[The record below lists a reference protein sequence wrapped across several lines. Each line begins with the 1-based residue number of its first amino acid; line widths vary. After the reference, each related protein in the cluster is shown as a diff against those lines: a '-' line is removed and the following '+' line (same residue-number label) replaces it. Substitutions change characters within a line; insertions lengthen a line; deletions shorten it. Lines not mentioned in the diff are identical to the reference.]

1 MKVIPSILTDDIETA
16 VQIATL
22 AHENG
27 NCEVVQIDIID
38 GEYVENTT
46 LYPSEIADI
55 NFGELKV
62 DFHLMTIEPI
72 DFVREISESKNNR
85 DGFDV
90 RYVIGQVEKMSS
102 QYQFIDE
109 VKRGGMKAGLS
120 LDLYTPVSA
129 IDEQSFD
136 DIKVV
141 QVMGVSAG
149 FGGQDFNNHAF
160 ETIKKLQEK
169 IAKLN
174 KKNDIEIIV
183 DGGVTLEIA
192 QKLNDMGI
200 ENIVVGSRLLGRVS
214 SDDPQVEFNNNFA
227 EFESI

>member
-1 MKVIPSILTDDIETA
+1 MNVIPSILTDDIEQA
-16 VQIATL
+16 VKIASL

-27 NCEVVQIDIID
+27 SCEVVQIDVID
-38 GEYVENTT
+38 GEFVENTT
-46 LYPSEIADI
+46 LYPSEIAEI
-55 NFGELKV
+55 NFGDLKV

-72 DFVREISESKNNR
+72 DFVREISESKKNR

-90 RYVIGQVEKMSS
+90 RCVIGQVEKMSS

-109 VKRGGMKAGLS
+109 VKRSGMKAGLS

-136 DIKVV
+136 DIKVI

-149 FGGQDFNNHAF
+149 FGGQEFNPHAF
-160 ETIKKLQEK
+160 ETIKELQTKL
-169 IAKLN
+169 AKLN

-183 DGGVTLEIA
+183 DGGVTYEIA

-200 ENIVVGSRLLGRVS
+200 KNIVVGSRLMGSVT
-214 SDDPQVEFNNNFA
+214 SDDPQVEFDNNFA